1 MVNCGGEGQC
11 GPDTPGYLLGLAGI
25 ASADGPQIRQAVTAN
40 VGAKTNRLPQPRNL
54 SALPRRRSW
63 YREPDSLGGSLL
75 FPNCFQHFRRD
86 VDCLPNQ
93 IDDAGRA
100 FWACA
105 FVLWG
110 ASAART
116 PPRCVFVEQ
125 PDTIVY
131 DYINV
136 EG

>member
-1 MVNCGGEGQC
+1 M
-11 GPDTPGYLLGLAGI
+11 
-25 ASADGPQIRQAVTAN
+25 
-40 VGAKTNRLPQPRNL
+40 
-54 SALPRRRSW
+54 
-63 YREPDSLGGSLL
+63 
-75 FPNCFQHFRRD
+75 
-86 VDCLPNQ
+86 DCLPNQ
-93 IDDAGRA
+93 TDDAGRA

-105 FVLWG
+105 FVLCG